1 MSKAGMNTKSQ
12 NHNNIDERNIIND
25 TTAVPSII
33 TPLWKS
39 LIDSTLKNIENLQI
53 TSKAGDIEFID
64 EIDAVSKT
72 YCHVTSK

>member
-1 MSKAGMNTKSQ
+1 MSKADMKTKSE
-12 NHNNIDERNIIND
+12 NHSNIDERNIINN

-39 LIDSTLKNIENLQI
+39 LIDSALMNIEDLQI
-53 TSKAGDIEFID
+53 TSKSGDIEFID